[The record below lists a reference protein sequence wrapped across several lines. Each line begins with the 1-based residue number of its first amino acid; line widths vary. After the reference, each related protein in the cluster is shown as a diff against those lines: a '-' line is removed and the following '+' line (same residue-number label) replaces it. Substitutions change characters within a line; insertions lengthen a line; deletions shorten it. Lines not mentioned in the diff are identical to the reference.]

1 MRRIKLLS
9 VWMLVALLLS
19 SCLPAPAP
27 VTANLTAT
35 LPPVVNNPPT
45 QTSLPPTAAPTQT
58 PYIIVVTATPEAA
71 TATPQPTQTQAE
83 AASET
88 PALPAAT
95 AQASVSGCNKAGFM
109 SDMNYPNGSVVAVTQ
124 VFTKTWRIVNQGSC
138 TWSSNYQIV
147 PAQGSGSV
155 SYNLGVSVPP
165 GHYVDI
171 SLTFTAPA
179 SAGAY
184 GGSFKLKSPDGEVF
198 GVGADGN
205 ASFGFLVDVQ
215 DKSTPTSFRVT
226 DVDMGINASSVDV
239 SCPSGKKFVFTA
251 NISVSGP
258 GTITYHWIFSNGDET
273 DNEDLTFDEKG
284 SQSVSTSWTLGSKK
298 DVSPNPY
305 TGWAQ
310 LYVDSPNNQS
320 FARVHFSIECH

>member
-9 VWMLVALLLS
+9 VLMLVALLLS
-19 SCLPAPAP
+19 SCLPSAAP
-27 VTANLTAT
+27 VTPNPSAT
-35 LPPVVNNPPT
+35 LPAVVNNPPT
-45 QTSLPPTAAPTQT
+45 QTSLPPTAAATQT

-71 TATPQPTQTQAE
+71 TATPQPTQAQA
-83 AASET
+83 ATAT

-95 AQASVSGCNKAGFM
+95 SQASLSGCNKAGFM

-124 VFTKTWRIVNQGSC
+124 VFTKTWRIVNQGTC
-138 TWSSNYQIV
+138 TWSPDYQIV
-147 PAQGSGSV
+147 SGQGGGTV

-198 GVGADGN
+198 GIGADGN

-215 DKSTPTSFRVT
+215 DKSTPTSFHVT
-226 DVDMGINASSVDV
+226 DVDMSINASSVDV

-273 DNEDLTFDEKG
+273 DNEELTFDEKG

-320 FARVHFSIECH
+320 FGRVHFSIECH